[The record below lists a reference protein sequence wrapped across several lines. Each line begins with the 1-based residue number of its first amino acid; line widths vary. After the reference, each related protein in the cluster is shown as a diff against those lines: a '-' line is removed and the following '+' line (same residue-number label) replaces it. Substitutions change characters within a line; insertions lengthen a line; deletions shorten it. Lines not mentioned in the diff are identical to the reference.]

1 MYCVALNCKVALH
14 TVSFML
20 RKYAAIDQEG
30 SVSQC
35 NQHSELGQLR
45 SSKVWKKRL
54 WQSPAV
60 YDQAQHQAPPISQ
73 GDTHSLPVVQKIP
86 DQILFNIVSHLLH
99 PWQCG
104 IIICNVP
111 RKLIATIIQSSI
123 NKRWLW
129 WQCHKRKHCWQF
141 IFEIVRSLDDKKCD
155 WWWYEWS
162 QIMYSLNPL
171 WFSFKVWTSWNSIH
185 SIDLY

>member
-1 MYCVALNCKVALH
+1 MYCVALNCKVPLH
-14 TVSFML
+14 TVSFVL

-45 SSKVWKKRL
+45 LKEETLTKSSCSW
-54 WQSPAV
+54 SGT
-60 YDQAQHQAPPISQ
+60 APSSSHLTRWP
-73 GDTHSLPVVQKIP
+73 TSLPVIQKIP
-86 DQILFNIVSHLLH
+86 DQILFNIVNPLIHPLL
-99 PWQCG
+99 CS
-104 IIICNVP
+104 IIICTVP

-162 QIMYSLNPL
+162 QRAG
-171 WFSFKVWTSWNSIH
+171 
-185 SIDLY
+185 

>member
-1 MYCVALNCKVALH
+1 MQSGQWAWSTEVGQGLKEETLTKSSCSWSGTAPSSCHLTRWH
-14 TVSFML
+14 T
-20 RKYAAIDQEG
+20 
-30 SVSQC
+30 
-35 NQHSELGQLR
+35 
-45 SSKVWKKRL
+45 
-54 WQSPAV
+54 
-60 YDQAQHQAPPISQ
+60 
-73 GDTHSLPVVQKIP
+73 SLPIVQKIP

-129 WQCHKRKHCWQF
+129 WQCQKRKHCWQI

-162 QIMYSLNPL
+162 QIMYSLNPR
-171 WFSFKVWTSWNSIH
+171 WFSFKVWTSWNSIP